1 MNSGPLFSN
10 PIASKAVGKEDYPAT
25 PVNPF
30 QVPDVLPT
38 GKGVWVAD
46 SDELP
51 PFMD

>member
-1 MNSGPLFSN
+1 MTMPLFSSLVV
-10 PIASKAVGKEDYPAT
+10 SKAVPKGTYPAT

-30 QVPDVLPT
+30 QAPDVLPT
-38 GKGVWVAD
+38 GKGVWVED